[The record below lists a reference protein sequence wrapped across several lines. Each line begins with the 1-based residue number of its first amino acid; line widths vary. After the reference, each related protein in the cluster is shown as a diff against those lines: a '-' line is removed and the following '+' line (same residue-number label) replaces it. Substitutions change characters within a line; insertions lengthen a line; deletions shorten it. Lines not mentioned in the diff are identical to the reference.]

1 MLLVVEIN
9 LNNDLL
15 VYVENDIQLNVLAP
29 NSMIL
34 GGDMNTVNSNADEG
48 ESKNRGHWKIS
59 NESQLYTGKNQ
70 VVRALQMEIG
80 TNFLVQPMK
89 LLYL

>member
-48 ESKNRGHWKIS
+48 ESKTEVIGRLVTNPNCIP
-59 NESQLYTGKNQ
+59 GK
-70 VVRALQMEIG
+70 
-80 TNFLVQPMK
+80 TK
-89 LLYL
+89 L